1 MLALLAASWN
11 QRWQPLVLT
20 KSADALIQVEIKGEV
35 REPGIYELSAGCS
48 VAQLLDKAGG
58 PLEQA
63 DLSALNL
70 NRKLRSADV
79 VVVGALNESGQS
91 ELISINTAGPDE
103 LMKLERIGP
112 AMAQRIIDYRTQTP
126 FASLEQIM
134 EVRGIGPKTYEKI
147 REKICL

>member
-1 MLALLAASWN
+1 M
-11 QRWQPLVLT
+11 
-20 KSADALIQVEIKGEV
+20 
-35 REPGIYELSAGCS
+35 
-48 VAQLLDKAGG
+48 AQLLDKAGG